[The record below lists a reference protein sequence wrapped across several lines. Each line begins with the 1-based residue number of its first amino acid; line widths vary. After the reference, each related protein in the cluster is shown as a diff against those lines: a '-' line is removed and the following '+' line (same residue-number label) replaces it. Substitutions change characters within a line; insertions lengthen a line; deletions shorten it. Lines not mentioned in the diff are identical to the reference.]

1 MDLREMPQV
10 PGPQDVGGAGANDG
24 RGAAAGRHPWETARA
39 EFFVRL
45 ICEHLPRDRPS
56 TVLDVGAGDGYFA
69 RQLLAALPAGSAIT
83 CLDSGY
89 SDELLER
96 LSHGGDT
103 RIELTRAR
111 PERVFDAVVMLDV
124 MEHVIDDHGF
134 LKSIAAQSLKPG
146 GAVVISVPAHPSLY
160 TQHDVDLGH
169 HRRYTR
175 PALAALLASAQL
187 EVIESGGL
195 FSSLLLARGAAKAL
209 ELARGVQARPAPAGL
224 ADQIA
229 TEVGTWQGGSAITRA
244 IHGVL
249 AVDAAIGQKLAR
261 TGIPIPGLSVWS
273 LSRRA

>member
-1 MDLREMPQV
+1 MPQV
-10 PGPQDVGGAGANDG
+10 AGTQGAGA
-24 RGAAAGRHPWETARA
+24 AAAARHPWETARA

-45 ICEHLPRDRPS
+45 IREHLPSDRPS

-69 RQLLAALPAGSAIT
+69 RRLLAALPAGSAIT

-89 SDELLER
+89 SDELLAR
-96 LSHGGDT
+96 LSHGGDSG
-103 RIELTRAR
+103 RIEFTRAR
-111 PERVFDAVVMLDV
+111 PERAFDAVVMLDV

-134 LKSIAAQSLKPG
+134 LRSIAEQSLRPG
-146 GAVVISVPAHPSLY
+146 GTVIISVPAHPGLY

-175 PALAALLASAQL
+175 PALAALQAAAQL

-209 ELARGVQARPAPAGL
+209 ELARGVQAKPAPAGL

-229 TEVGTWQGGSAITRA
+229 TEVGTWQGGAAITRA

-261 TGIPIPGLSVWS
+261 TGLPIPGLSVWS
-273 LSRRA
+273 LSRRG

>member
-1 MDLREMPQV
+1 MPQV
-10 PGPQDVGGAGANDG
+10 AGAQGVAGAGAKGG
-24 RGAAAGRHPWETARA
+24 RGLAAARHPWETARA

-69 RQLLAALPAGSAIT
+69 RRLLAAMPAGSAIT

-89 SDELLER
+89 SEELLAR
-96 LSHGGDT
+96 LLHAGDSD
-103 RIELTRAR
+103 RIAFTRAR
-111 PERVFDAVVMLDV
+111 PERAFDAVVMLDV

-134 LKSIAAQSLKPG
+134 LRSITEQSLRPG
-146 GAVVISVPAHPSLY
+146 GIVIISVPAHPGLY

-175 PALAALLASAQL
+175 PTLASLQAAAQL

-195 FSSLLLARGAAKAL
+195 FSSLLLARGAVKAL
-209 ELARGVQARPAPAGL
+209 ELARGVQAEPAPLGL
-224 ADQIA
+224 AAQIA
-229 TEVGTWQGGSAITRA
+229 TEVGTWQRGAAITRA

-249 AVDAAIGQKLAR
+249 AMDAALGQKLAR
-261 TGIPIPGLSVWS
+261 AGIPFPGLSLWS